1 MGIDRQKS
9 DQSIHNVRWK
19 CAQKCARFTEGVTEI
34 RQPSKYKII
43 LFENLC
49 NEAIMVDLKI
59 LISITI
65 NTLKFLKNFFR
76 QIEILYE
83 TNYYVLLKTNK
94 KFQIFCIMMEVHSKI
109 STS

>member
-19 CAQKCARFTEGVTEI
+19 CDQKCARFTEGVTEI

-65 NTLKFLKNFFR
+65 KTLKFLKIFFAKLKFCMK
-76 QIEILYE
+76 QTIM
-83 TNYYVLLKTNK
+83 YY
-94 KFQIFCIMMEVHSKI
+94 
-109 STS
+109 